1 MPDIR
6 IAAEFLGSTRVERAE
21 KCRQFG
27 AEAGALAADA
37 INPETRK
44 VYLDLKRQWLELA
57 DEIEKDEVGGRKRVT
72 YE

>member
-6 IAAEFLGSTRVERAE
+6 IAAEFLGSNGVERVE

-37 INPETRK
+37 INPELRNA
-44 VYLDLKRQWLELA
+44 YLDLRRQWLELA
-57 DEIEKDEVGGRKRVT
+57 DEIEKLEIGWAKTGDI
-72 YE
+72 